1 MDVVNKF
8 LDYLEQH
15 GIPSIGAQN
24 PQHNLTPSAHSSYNR
39 LSQPGR
45 LPTNNPAGSVGRAKQ
60 PFSLSIQP
68 ARRQSITTIP
78 SLALAGIPNPAHP
91 SHHPPNST
99 CSIDYN
105 FPAFSALPATIQPDL
120 TTSDLASR
128 PPSAPRHS
136 RSDSASSQL
145 HSSIFNTPRSSL
157 RSSRAPPSLQV
168 TTPCSSSSSSR
179 LKPSPSNALLSS
191 SSPAAI
197 THPSSS
203 PAPLLLPPLRFDRP
217 LSSPVHLT
225 ASPPFFSSLAHDIKS
240 STWRARR
247 HSAITLNSTPYPA
260 QPPPMTPSQSQSSTD
275 HFAQKLSFTTSSAD
289 LQQSRPPLTLGRPI
303 GGIGESPFRPK
314 HTPHLST
321 SHVISTT
328 LGNSRLF
335 HKLPPRQ
342 HSVTQAFDPQPVIF
356 NPASFNPSTF
366 KKTHR
371 KNVSEGQSLASNHH
385 SFSIPRPRTP
395 TSRQLKT
402 PPLIGQAAVRRD
414 HQGPPGTH
422 SIVTGLGL
430 APISK
435 SNHPSG
441 LHTHYAPI
449 GNPAN
454 STSLHGATV
463 LPGRTTEVL
472 RSTSQTSSIPSLLN
486 PSRVQP
492 LPNDQPHTNQQA
504 QQASSCETNTTQL
517 VTEHHKDNQEK
528 FEVVP
533 SDQDIPTNYP
543 LQNRTPRTPIPN
555 RRAEFD
561 AHSPQPPV
569 QHSHPPAI
577 AADDSQLHPPPP
589 QHHGD
594 ANPSRQLTHPG
605 FSFEPLGRS
614 FSKYSLPR
622 PRLDAKISQQCLD
635 DRKARENG
643 KNHKIPAI
651 EAHIPFPRK
660 ISGATD
666 DPSMEALKERYWNSK
681 TDQLDAHQVWAE
693 IYISRLERKLW
704 KAEAEADISSDCL
717 AFCMPFSSSSHAHHS
732 HHSRRRVASASD
744 AEPTWAGVGSSRC
757 HDPNQ
762 SKSQRRGRFD
772 FRGFHKASP
781 NEKTSVKLIGRR
793 PSSPLDISDGP
804 LQRLPCISSSHFHST
819 GGITPYRPD
828 LYSPNRHK
836 PQSTLRSAASS
847 RASRH
852 DTRPNFPGSG
862 SAELGYRIVLPTP
875 DPKSHKSFRR
885 LSRSVPDLRQL
896 HRQLSSSPNSLN
908 DTTGFSGDLSY
919 KLPEFLSHADQSKA
933 LDLPTCPTTLS
944 IPQSL
949 IDAMFPPGSDSA
961 RNTPPYPPEN
971 LLSPDSISRHVHCVS
986 SVKELHK
993 SVYATIEAPDDIPT
1007 DSPDVLS
1014 ESPEPQQPKGPL
1026 YSLPR
1031 FIEPR
1036 PAVAHALPPPPRKRN
1051 PTPAGSI
1058 HSTSQ
1063 NSLIGAKRSTCETK
1077 RSTNESMGAHLS
1089 FVAPSERSCPSFPLP
1104 PSRRLTRR
1112 SCSPLT
1118 PPDHSPDPTAEDVA
1132 SRYAQPSGPGFE
1144 TPQRAFGRSIS
1155 SVYPTS
1161 PTCESPV
1168 DSAYARSGFFSHIS
1182 SRPCSLVATG
1192 PLVDHQDRPNSFYN
1206 QPPLSALFL
1215 ASAAHNHQRRSDADA
1230 QVEHTS
1236 SHAKH
1241 VTRDSIDSSTSASS
1255 QSVIDPDKP
1264 INQADLFYQVP
1275 TSPRRNLIQ
1284 DYDDEI
1290 TRSRRALDQQGGD
1303 STSTTVGKRSVLI
1316 DEILAEYSSPRTAKA
1331 KGPARPTLHPEEL
1344 ATAPAMDHTDQDRDE
1359 TRSTESDSIAH
1370 HSDSSQPWSRSAAI
1384 HRIPRIVDAFEAR
1397 QTSKSRSESHY

>member
-1 MDVVNKF
+1 M
-8 LDYLEQH
+8 
-15 GIPSIGAQN
+15 
-24 PQHNLTPSAHSSYNR
+24 
-39 LSQPGR
+39 
-45 LPTNNPAGSVGRAKQ
+45 
-60 PFSLSIQP
+60 
-68 ARRQSITTIP
+68 
-78 SLALAGIPNPAHP
+78 
-91 SHHPPNST
+91 
-99 CSIDYN
+99 
-105 FPAFSALPATIQPDL
+105 
-120 TTSDLASR
+120 
-128 PPSAPRHS
+128 
-136 RSDSASSQL
+136 
-145 HSSIFNTPRSSL
+145 
-157 RSSRAPPSLQV
+157 
-168 TTPCSSSSSSR
+168 
-179 LKPSPSNALLSS
+179 
-191 SSPAAI
+191 
-197 THPSSS
+197 
-203 PAPLLLPPLRFDRP
+203 
-217 LSSPVHLT
+217 
-225 ASPPFFSSLAHDIKS
+225 IK
-240 STWRARR
+240 
-247 HSAITLNSTPYPA
+247 
-260 QPPPMTPSQSQSSTD
+260 
-275 HFAQKLSFTTSSAD
+275 
-289 LQQSRPPLTLGRPI
+289 
-303 GGIGESPFRPK
+303 
-314 HTPHLST
+314 
-321 SHVISTT
+321 
-328 LGNSRLF
+328 
-335 HKLPPRQ
+335 
-342 HSVTQAFDPQPVIF
+342 
-356 NPASFNPSTF
+356 
-366 KKTHR
+366 
-371 KNVSEGQSLASNHH
+371 
-385 SFSIPRPRTP
+385 
-395 TSRQLKT
+395 
-402 PPLIGQAAVRRD
+402 
-414 HQGPPGTH
+414 
-422 SIVTGLGL
+422 
-430 APISK
+430 
-435 SNHPSG
+435 
-441 LHTHYAPI
+441 
-449 GNPAN
+449 
-454 STSLHGATV
+454 
-463 LPGRTTEVL
+463 
-472 RSTSQTSSIPSLLN
+472 
-486 PSRVQP
+486 
-492 LPNDQPHTNQQA
+492 HTNQQA
-504 QQASSCETNTTQL
+504 QQASSY
-517 VTEHHKDNQEK
+517 
-528 FEVVP
+528 
-533 SDQDIPTNYP
+533 IPTNYP

-717 AFCMPFSSSSHAHHS
+717 AFCMPFSSSSHLIIS
-732 HHSRRRVASASD
+732 HHRRRVASASD

-762 SKSQRRGRFD
+762 SKSQRRGSSISE
-772 FRGFHKASP
+772 AS
-781 NEKTSVKLIGRR
+781 TKL
-793 PSSPLDISDGP
+793 
-804 LQRLPCISSSHFHST
+804 LPMKRHL
-819 GGITPYRPD
+819 PD

-1168 DSAYARSGFFSHIS
+1168 DN
-1182 SRPCSLVATG
+1182 
-1192 PLVDHQDRPNSFYN
+1192 RPNSFYN